1 MEQLFERLDDIEL
14 KLTGIEI
21 KLDALLYALEGEE
34 DEPGG
39 DQYGAERNS
48 FNTLSWLIT
57 NISIFTAHTNGR
69 KYAMLTLLSI
79 QHA

>member
-1 MEQLFERLDDIEL
+1 MEQLFERLDEIEL

-21 KLDALLYALEGEE
+21 KLDALLYALESEE

-48 FNTLSWLIT
+48 FNTL
-57 NISIFTAHTNGR
+57 
-69 KYAMLTLLSI
+69 
-79 QHA
+79 

>member
-1 MEQLFERLDDIEL
+1 MTYEKLENNHTENLLIMDELKELFDNIEL
-14 KLTGIEI
+14 RLTSIEI

-48 FNTLSWLIT
+48 FNTL
-57 NISIFTAHTNGR
+57 
-69 KYAMLTLLSI
+69 
-79 QHA
+79 